1 MPARIPPQNIVI
13 LCIPPIDLFNVEGPM
28 EAFRLANRLANK
40 KSSYQIE
47 LVSTRA
53 DLAIESETGINLQAH
68 YSLSDERWQNAK
80 IDTLI
85 ITSNILLSS
94 GNPPDAIKW
103 INTQTKNARRICSL
117 CGGIFAL
124 AQTGM
129 LNGKRVT
136 THWRV
141 VEQFA
146 QQHPQIKVDDQPVW
160 VKDGNIYTSA
170 GMSAS
175 IDMALSLIAEDRGDA
190 LAADV
195 SREMV
200 LFLRR
205 PGHQPQQ
212 SLSLLAQSS
221 NNRNLKALQP
231 WLQEHLTQEL
241 SVEILADQLA
251 MSRSTLIRIFKTEL
265 NTTPAKYVE
274 NVRLETARR
283 FLLMTSMNL
292 DRIAARCGFTSA
304 DVMRRVFMR
313 NLGISQ
319 LHYRQQFSS
328 SE

>member
-13 LCIPPIDLFNVEGPM
+13 LCIPPIDLFNVVGPM

-103 INTQTKNARRICSL
+103 INTQTKNTRRICSL

-146 QQHPQIKVDDQPVW
+146 QQHPQIKVDD
-160 VKDGNIYTSA
+160 
-170 GMSAS
+170 
-175 IDMALSLIAEDRGDA
+175 
-190 LAADV
+190 
-195 SREMV
+195 
-200 LFLRR
+200 
-205 PGHQPQQ
+205 
-212 SLSLLAQSS
+212 
-221 NNRNLKALQP
+221 
-231 WLQEHLTQEL
+231 
-241 SVEILADQLA
+241 
-251 MSRSTLIRIFKTEL
+251 
-265 NTTPAKYVE
+265 
-274 NVRLETARR
+274 
-283 FLLMTSMNL
+283 
-292 DRIAARCGFTSA
+292 
-304 DVMRRVFMR
+304 
-313 NLGISQ
+313 
-319 LHYRQQFSS
+319 
-328 SE
+328 

>member
-1 MPARIPPQNIVI
+1 
-13 LCIPPIDLFNVEGPM
+13 
-28 EAFRLANRLANK
+28 
-40 KSSYQIE
+40 
-47 LVSTRA
+47 
-53 DLAIESETGINLQAH
+53 
-68 YSLSDERWQNAK
+68 
-80 IDTLI
+80 
-85 ITSNILLSS
+85 
-94 GNPPDAIKW
+94 
-103 INTQTKNARRICSL
+103 
-117 CGGIFAL
+117 
-124 AQTGM
+124 M